1 MSSTSNSR
9 LLDGTHLI
17 VGVMGRMVHRNVD
30 QAIDSEANE
39 RDTASK
45 PTRYQSHETFKAISR
60 NREVL

>member
-1 MSSTSNSR
+1 
-9 LLDGTHLI
+9 
-17 VGVMGRMVHRNVD
+17 MVYRNVD

>member
-17 VGVMGRMVHRNVD
+17 VGVMGKMVYPNVD

-39 RDTASK
+39 
-45 PTRYQSHETFKAISR
+45 
-60 NREVL
+60 